1 MIKSIELARKKG
13 FHHKFDFAMSRIWLT
28 KDSHEMV
35 GNYVLIH
42 FMNDKKI
49 FGVDYIACENQ
60 SELNKAKSDILNNG
74 FEIDWC
80 VFQDALEFVNEH

>member
-13 FHHKFDFAMSRIWLT
+13 FHHKFDFAMSRMWLT
-28 KDSHEMV
+28 KDSHEKV

-42 FMNDKKI
+42 FMDNKKI

-60 SELNKAKSDILNNG
+60 YELNKAKSDMLNKG
-74 FEIDWC
+74 FQIDWG
-80 VFQDALEFVNEH
+80 VFQNALEFVNEH

>member
-28 KDSHEMV
+28 KDSHKKV

-42 FMNDKKI
+42 FMDHKKI

-60 SELNKAKSDILNNG
+60 YELNKAKLDMLKKG
-74 FEIDWC
+74 FKIDWC